1 MQLKDLEYYVKLVQT
16 QSYSETASYFHLS
29 QPAISSMVTRLEKEF
44 SQELVIKKT
53 RSAMHVTTAGK
64 ILYQHALNFLKE
76 EDILKRPQEVA
87 KQKIYSRIFR
97 GSWSDLD
104 FFGCTRT

>member
-76 EDILKRPQEVA
+76 EDILKNDLKRLLNKKFILGYYHQV
-87 KQKIYSRIFR
+87 QKKYEKKEEK
-97 GSWSDLD
+97 
-104 FFGCTRT
+104 